1 MYNSEFSETRLE
13 GVGIGSANLA
23 ELFHED
29 KKFLEMMNENTKKV
43 DKQLAPKNH
52 KKFPNNR
59 YLTKRRLQYLK
70 GRLIKNPKLFMEY
83 KAFVDDFNNKG
94 FQRSTSEKIQK
105 EKHDIFHTKE
115 CTTRAKLG
123 RSWWSL
129 STVPNLRNY
138 P

>member
-1 MYNSEFSETRLE
+1 MFRR
-13 GVGIGSANLA
+13 SANLA
-23 ELFHED
+23 ELFYED

-43 DKQLAPKNH
+43 GKQYQLRLPPKNH

-83 KAFVDDFNNKG
+83 KAFVDDFNKKG
-94 FQRSTSEKIQK
+94 FQRSTSEKLQK
-105 EKHDIFHTKE
+105 EKDDIFHTKE
-115 CTTRAKLG
+115 CTTQAKLG

-129 STVPNLRNY
+129 SAVPNLRKY